1 MTPDTGPGLL
11 SCLLWSPLLL
21 AAVAWS
27 GIAGWPGRIRWRR
40 MPEGKPSG
48 GLAPEAGKSRREPA

>member
-1 MTPDTGPGLL
+1 MTPDTWPGLL

-27 GIAGWPGRIRWRR
+27 GIAGWSGRIRWRR
-40 MPEGKPSG
+40 IPEGKPSD
-48 GLAPEAGKSRREPA
+48 GLAPAVRKSLREPA